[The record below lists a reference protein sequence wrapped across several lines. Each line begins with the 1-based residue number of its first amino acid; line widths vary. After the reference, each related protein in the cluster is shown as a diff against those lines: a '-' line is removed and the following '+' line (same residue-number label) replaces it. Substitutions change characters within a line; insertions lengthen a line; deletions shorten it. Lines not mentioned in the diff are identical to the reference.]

1 MIDSS
6 TLALL
11 ACLAIMLLAVGVLV
25 IRKEQDYQMIE
36 EAIAGKSLK
45 LRTTRT
51 SYGTTR
57 VLFENLVVL
66 EFMGE
71 HPFTTDFS
79 KMQPMHHYQLKA
91 HPKGHIP

>member
-51 SYGTTR
+51 KYGTTR
-57 VLFENLVVL
+57 VLFSSLVVL
-66 EFMGE
+66 EFSGE
-71 HPFTTDFS
+71 YPFDTDFTTM
-79 KMQPMHHYQLKA
+79 KPMHQYLLRY